1 MIVYGIDANAL
12 LRVRPT
18 GVERYVLSLLHAMM
32 RIPLGVDERVVL
44 YGAGPQP
51 EHLILPDGWS
61 WKELR
66 FFLPKGWTHIRLSAE
81 LLLHPPDVFFCP
93 AHEIP
98 FLHRK
103 CKIVTTVHDVV
114 FRQVPTAYA
123 PQVLRRQ
130 EWAVKRMV
138 KQAETILTVSEA
150 TKQALVEHYQVT
162 PEHVFPTLL
171 AATEPVTN
179 PTPAEE
185 VLRKHRLT
193 AGQYVLFVGRIEAKK
208 NPATLVRAFI
218 ELKRKYGQ
226 GHPLVLVMAGAIGY
240 GGEEA
245 MKLAK
250 ASSFASD
257 IRFPG
262 YVADT
267 DLPELMRNALT
278 FVFPSLGE
286 GFGIPVLEAMQYGAP
301 VIVSDIPPMHE
312 VAGDAAFFVPPVDV
326 ASLTTTMERF
336 MLEPKTV
343 EEYRQKGLARVTAF
357 SWEKTAEATWKALRT
372 TARE

>member
-12 LRVRPT
+12 LRDRPT
-18 GVERYVLSLLHAMM
+18 GVERYVLNLLRAMM
-32 RIPLGVDERVVL
+32 RTPLGVDERVVL

-51 EHLILPDGWS
+51 THLLLPEGWS

-103 CKIVTTVHDVV
+103 SKIVTTVHDVV
-114 FRQVPTAYA
+114 FRQVPAAYA
-123 PQVLRRQ
+123 PRVLRRQ

-138 KQAETILTVSEA
+138 KQSEAILTVSEA
-150 TKQALVEHYQVT
+150 TKQALVEHYRVT
-162 PEHVFPTLL
+162 PDHVFPTLL
-171 AATEPVTN
+171 AATDPIQN
-179 PTPAEE
+179 PTSADE

-193 AGQYVLFVGRIEAKK
+193 AGQYILSVGRIEAKK

-226 GHPLVLVMAGAIGY
+226 GHPLVLVLAGAVGY
-240 GGEEA
+240 SGEEVV
-245 MKLAK
+245 KLAK
-250 ASSFASD
+250 ESSFAQD

-262 YVADT
+262 YVTDT
-267 DLPELMRNALT
+267 DLPELMKNALA

-312 VAGDAAFFVPPVDV
+312 VAGDAAFFVPPLDV

-343 EEYRQKGLARVTAF
+343 EEYRQKGLARVREF
-357 SWEKTAEATWKALRT
+357 SWDNTAHATWKALRA